1 MSENGKYQKQGL
13 IGSGERVDVF
23 HGVNIAFDR
32 KVAIKELREDVKT
45 SDNERNAFYSEYEK
59 WAKLEHPSL
68 VRIEDIDR
76 TRAWIIQ
83 EHLPQAITAIG
94 DQLAGNM
101 ELAHRAIVQIL
112 EGLQYLHTS
121 GVLHCNLK
129 ASNVRVNNGQVK
141 LCDGRCIPIGFP
153 GALPKPRGSN
163 RYLAPEMINED
174 FGSVGTATDIYLAG
188 IVILETLA
196 GDKFDSLFKG
206 YISGTPDTEMGWVR
220 WHNST
225 EQLEPIHTLLPSI
238 PKPLADILDAMV
250 CKPVQ
255 TRYANTDRLLN
266 DLNLSRD
273 AILSA
278 AIGQAAESAA
288 LDAVAAKTAAAS
300 VAPSAPDKMKLIDRP
315 ASPSYVRCLSG
326 PLAGSIFPTD
336 LGDIKIGC
344 NDNCNVKLSSEK
356 YPELSD
362 REIHIS
368 MGNDGWQISET
379 KNHPIIIDSKK
390 SFDPVPLRSG
400 SIFRL
405 SSKGPDFQ
413 FVVQGQQ
420 ESTWQDIA
428 AALSLFAPRGNSA
441 PARSK
446 KKRSSKAPAAP
457 TGAAPRPASAPS
469 RPSAPQTPAPARP
482 PSAPTAKTKPAP
494 PTAAPSAPMG
504 PAGAT
509 AGAPLGPAGLTQQPV
524 AKKSFTDSLKDMD
537 ESKRNN
543 LILFVS
549 LPVIALLIILFMPRS
564 NSGDEETDTSK
575 DGTTPVAESSESAS
589 KEPSPTD
596 AIPKSDTNDSSTQSV
611 DSDDSESDVSEP
623 DVPIGSSTDEG
634 DSQTANKD
642 GD

>member
-1 MSENGKYQKQGL
+1 MSENDKYQKQGL

-23 HGVNIAFDR
+23 HGLNIAFDR
-32 KVAIKELREDVKT
+32 KVAIKELREDVRT

-83 EHLPQAITAIG
+83 EHLPEAITGIG

-112 EGLQYLHTS
+112 EGLQYLHAS

-129 ASNVRVNNGQVK
+129 ASNVRVSNGQVK
-141 LCDGRCIPIGFP
+141 LCDGRCVPIGFP

-174 FGSVGTATDIYLAG
+174 FGSVGTATDIYMAG

-196 GDKFDSLFKG
+196 AEKFESLFKG

-220 WHNST
+220 WHNSA

-273 AILSA
+273 AISA
-278 AIGQAAESAA
+278 AIGQTNAAESPPAP
-288 LDAVAAKTAAAS
+288 VES
-300 VAPSAPDKMKLIDRP
+300 APSAPDKMKLIDRP
-315 ASPSYVRCLSG
+315 TSPSYVRCLSG
-326 PLAGSIFPTD
+326 ALAGSIFPTD

-344 NDNCNVKLSSEK
+344 NENCNVRLSVEK
-356 YPELSD
+356 YPELSN
-362 REIHIS
+362 REIDVS
-368 MGNDGWQISET
+368 MGNDGWQISDS

-390 SFDPVPLRSG
+390 SFDAVPLRSG
-400 SIFRL
+400 AIFRL
-405 SSKGPDFQ
+405 SAKGPDFQ

-428 AALSLFAPRGNSA
+428 SSLSLFAPRGN
-441 PARSK
+441 PVPERQMK
-446 KKRSSKAPAAP
+446 KKRSTAPSGAATGPAPA
-457 TGAAPRPASAPS
+457 RPQASAPS
-469 RPSAPQTPAPARP
+469 RPPAKPKSAPVRP
-482 PSAPTAKTKPAP
+482 PSAPAAKAPPAQ
-494 PTAAPSAPMG
+494 PTAAPTG

-509 AGAPLGPAGLTQQPV
+509 AGAPQGPAGLAPQPV
-524 AKKSFTDSLKDMD
+524 EKKSFIDGFKGMD

-564 NSGDEETDTSK
+564 KSDGEETDTPK
-575 DGTTPVAESSESAS
+575 EGKQVMVDSSESNSNA
-589 KEPSPTD
+589 PSPTD
-596 AIPKSDTNDSSTQSV
+596 DSSETETNGT
-611 DSDDSESDVSEP
+611 DIPPDESDSSSEAPPGESEP
-623 DVPIGSSTDEG
+623 QSTEND
-634 DSQTANKD
+634 DD
-642 GD
+642 